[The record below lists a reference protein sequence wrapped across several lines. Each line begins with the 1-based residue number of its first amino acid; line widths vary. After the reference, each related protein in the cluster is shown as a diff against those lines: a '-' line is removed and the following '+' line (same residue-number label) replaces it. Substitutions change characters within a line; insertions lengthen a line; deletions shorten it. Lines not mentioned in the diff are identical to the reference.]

1 MILYRKAVKMC
12 TYDSI
17 LHRGPEPG
25 FLYRLIRSL
34 YLVNICTAGVYS
46 GIQWNIYVK
55 HFDIPP
61 PLAFSPSLRSQD

>member
-1 MILYRKAVKMC
+1 MR

-55 HFDIPP
+55 PLNIPH
-61 PLAFSPSLRSQD
+61 PLAPNPSPRSQD